1 MTENEKHDET
11 RPLSFY
17 DEPAPDETAP
27 DETASDETT
36 REETT
41 PDQTTRL
48 ETDVEEA
55 APEDRGAVA
64 EAAYDE
70 PTRRTHPLS
79 VGYLVCGLVFL
90 GIAASWALRQAG
102 VIESDSQPWV
112 LPLVLVVAGAA
123 GLLALLAKGMT
134 GRKA

>member
-17 DEPAPDETAP
+17 DEPAPDET
-27 DETASDETT
+27 TSDETT
-36 REETT
+36 RLE
-41 PDQTTRL
+41 TTRL
-48 ETDVEEA
+48 GTDVDEA
-55 APEDRGAVA
+55 APEDRGP
-64 EAAYDE
+64 AADYDE

-90 GIAASWALRQAG
+90 GIAASWALRQMG
-102 VIESDSQPWV
+102 VIDSDGEQWV
-112 LPLVLVVAGAA
+112 LPLVLVIAGAA
-123 GLLALLAKGMT
+123 GLLALVAKGMT